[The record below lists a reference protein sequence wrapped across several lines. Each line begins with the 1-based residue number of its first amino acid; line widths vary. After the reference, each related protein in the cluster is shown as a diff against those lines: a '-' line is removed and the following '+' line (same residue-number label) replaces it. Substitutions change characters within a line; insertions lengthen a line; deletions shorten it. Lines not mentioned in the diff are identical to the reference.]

1 MNSQKQKLELLGNA
15 PIPKALLAMG
25 IPTMIGM
32 LINALYN
39 LVDAYFVGGLGE
51 SQMGAI
57 SIVYPLGQVV
67 VGLGLLFGNGAAS
80 YISRLL
86 GQGKEEQANKV
97 ASTSLYCSLSAG
109 IILILFCVVFLKP
122 ILLLL
127 GATKS
132 ILPYAMTYAGIYIIS
147 CIFNVFN
154 VTMNNIVTSEGAAKT
169 TMLALLT
176 GAILNIALDPI
187 FIYTFDL
194 GVAGAAIATAI
205 SQVVSTL
212 VYLYYLFSKKSIFRF
227 HLKDCSFSKEI
238 FSEIFKIGVPT
249 LVFQLLT
256 SLSISLINNAAG
268 TYGDAAI
275 AGMGVVTRLVS
286 MGSLTVFGFIK
297 GFQPIAGYSYG
308 AKKYERLRQA
318 IKTSILWS
326 TIFCVVVGFGFFL
339 FPTQIVSQFTTG
351 NAEMIHIGAN
361 SLRINGITFMLF
373 GYYTV
378 YSSLF
383 LALGKGK
390 EGFLLG
396 ACRQGICFIPVIL
409 ILPTIWR
416 LNGILYTVADSPDP
430 CPQIRRCDVLH
441 SHTAAPFSDK
451 NQSVPYQFL
460 DSSGMKPHTLYSDMA
475 SVIAVLFSFSVQRMP
490 KQAAELPPV
499 LQ

>member
-1 MNSQKQKLELLGNA
+1 MNSQNRKIELLRST

-57 SIVYPLGQVV
+57 SVVYPLGQVV
-67 VGLGLLFGNGAAS
+67 VGLGLLFGTGAAS

-86 GQGKEEQANKV
+86 GQRDKEQANTV
-97 ASTSLYCSLSAG
+97 ASTALYSSLAVG
-109 IILILFCVVFLKP
+109 AVIILLSVIFLNP
-122 ILLLL
+122 ILRLL
-127 GATKS
+127 GATES
-132 ILPYAMTYAGIYIIS
+132 ILPYASTYAGIYIIS

-169 TMLALLT
+169 TMCALLF
-176 GAILNIALDPI
+176 GAVLNIGLDPL
-187 FIYTFDL
+187 FIDTLNL

-205 SQVVSTL
+205 SQLVSTVVYL
-212 VYLYYLFSKKSIFRF
+212 VYIFQKKSTFRFTIKDCAFSKDV
-227 HLKDCSFSKEI
+227 L
-238 FSEIFKIGVPT
+238 SEIFKIGIST
-249 LVFQLLT
+249 LLFQLLT
-256 SLSISLINNAAG
+256 SLSISMINNASG
-268 TYGDAAI
+268 NYGDAVI

-297 GFQPIAGYSYG
+297 GFQPIAGLAFS
-308 AKKYERLRQA
+308 LF
-318 IKTSILWS
+318 S
-326 TIFCVVVGFGFFL
+326 TA
-339 FPTQIVSQFTTG
+339 IVSQFTAG
-351 NAEMIHIGAN
+351 NTEMIRTGAN

-396 ACRQGICFIPVIL
+396 ACRQGICCIPVVL
-409 ILPTIWR
+409 ILPAVWG
-416 LNGILYTVADSPDP
+416 LNGILYAQP
-430 CPQIRRCDVLH
+430 IADVLSALITVFMAIPLH
-441 SHTAAPFSDK
+441 KNLYDAEVKMKETASPIHCVK
-451 NQSVPYQFL
+451 
-460 DSSGMKPHTLYSDMA
+460 
-475 SVIAVLFSFSVQRMP
+475 
-490 KQAAELPPV
+490 
-499 LQ
+499 